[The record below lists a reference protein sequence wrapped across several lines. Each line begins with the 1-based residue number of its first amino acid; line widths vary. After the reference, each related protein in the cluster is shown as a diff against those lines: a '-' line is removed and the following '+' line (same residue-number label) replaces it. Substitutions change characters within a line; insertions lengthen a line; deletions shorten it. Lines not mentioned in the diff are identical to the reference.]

1 VRENSNNNKK
11 VENSLIGNA
20 IISKQIKVDKN
31 VNNVDDERYKFLIKH
46 GNIKRID
53 EQDKTIFAELPQ
65 IPGILVVQRKQSER
79 NFNPERLNLDRKD
92 LTHMTLMEGEEKLRL
107 LCYQHNKIE
116 KIENLVSLPNLIF
129 LDL

>member
-65 IPGILVVQRKQSER
+65 IPGILVV
-79 NFNPERLNLDRKD
+79 
-92 LTHMTLMEGEEKLRL
+92 
-107 LCYQHNKIE
+107 
-116 KIENLVSLPNLIF
+116 
-129 LDL
+129 